1 MKILDGDFIGVSNFG
16 NLNWYSLGRFIPKL
30 FRLNRLFLL
39 STLGDDF
46 LVTPILVVA
55 VTKLLFCNTFSE
67 IFLLDIFVGLLSR
80 LLLNTLKLLLFFFN
94 VNDLKFFFLGLKN
107 SSKSTKFL
115 YDFSQLD
122 ISFFNIVIS
131 TSGGI

>member
-39 STLGDDF
+39 SPLGDDF

-107 SSKSTKFL
+107 SSNSTKFL